1 MFGIG
6 SLLWLNK
13 WWISQPDDA
22 VGRRSQFLQ
31 DAASHGGLTAG
42 FCGTG
47 FPFSFELAQSLCAQG
62 LSHIFLDLGIN
73 KKINIYKVGL
83 KTAVMFFSCQTGT
96 GRSRG
101 NFFPFF
107 WIFTAFQKVTEARV
121 PGCLVTFLMTQL
133 QIYQLWLKQHCFC
146 DQLMY
151 NFYLSFI

>member
-47 FPFSFELAQSLCAQG
+47 FPFSFKLTQSLCAQG
-62 LSHIFLDLGIN
+62 LSRIFLDLGIN

-83 KTAVMFFSCQTGT
+83 KTAVM
-96 GRSRG
+96 SRG
-101 NFFPFF
+101 NFFPVF

-146 DQLMY
+146 DQLTN